1 MTDLECVHRRGTP
14 CGCPNNN
21 PNADKLKDTGIQ
33 LTFCQFYK
41 CIKRAQLC
49 IFMQNPPLVL
59 HKWGE
64 NIRNLPLR
72 IRTNC
77 IVCAMELACRGIKLR
92 GWPGVRWPSVWSS
105 MAIGVAPK
113 WPSVSGPMAIH
124 LESDGHRTGVETP
137 FSASHSGQTFV
148 RGAFLACRFPAFQEF
163 RFPLSRSIQ

>member
-1 MTDLECVHRRGTP
+1 
-14 CGCPNNN
+14 
-21 PNADKLKDTGIQ
+21 
-33 LTFCQFYK
+33 
-41 CIKRAQLC
+41 
-49 IFMQNPPLVL
+49 MQNPPLVL

-92 GWPGVRWPSVWSS
+92 GWPGVRWPFVWSS

-148 RGAFLACRFPAFQEF
+148 RGAFWRVD
-163 RFPLSRSIQ
+163 FPLFKSFASRFRVVFNDLRGADASKIAYFHALPLSHGNTRFSRTEYAV

>member
-1 MTDLECVHRRGTP
+1 
-14 CGCPNNN
+14 
-21 PNADKLKDTGIQ
+21 
-33 LTFCQFYK
+33 
-41 CIKRAQLC
+41 
-49 IFMQNPPLVL
+49 MQNPPLVL

-72 IRTNC
+72 IRTNR

-124 LESDGHRTGVETP
+124 LESDGHRTGVGTP
-137 FSASHSGQTFV
+137 FSASHSGQTLV

-163 RFPLSRSIQ
+163 RLSLPLGVQRLTWRGGIKNRVFPCFASLARKYAILAYGIYSLTKCQ